1 MGRDIFGW
9 DNSSEEI
16 WHPITTSVYKLSTR
30 YTIFPRQYFH
40 ATAVRGQHTAY
51 HTPNGAQHQSAIKRA
66 LEDDDDD
73 KEQLRWYISSFA
85 ADFLNFKTRAKYLN
99 RHRSSIILYV
109 IIIILAG
116 YCILIK
122 ANLFTIYEEKVNL
135 EKRDSRVS
143 TIVRVH
149 MSTGPSARPS
159 AWCVKRIDFILCI

>member
-122 ANLFTIYEEKVNL
+122 ANLFTIYEEKVYL
-135 EKRDSRVS
+135 EYVTHVYRLLSAFTCQPGRVRG
-143 TIVRVH
+143 RVLD
-149 MSTGPSARPS
+149 
-159 AWCVKRIDFILCI
+159 V